1 MKQQALG
8 KVNTKRWK
16 SKVKDSYNVTSIELR
31 GNKKWCEKYG
41 EDLTKPRYI
50 GDRYYIKNGVKLYPP
65 YKQQAGEACFFI

>member
-1 MKQQALG
+1 MKQLAIG
-8 KVNTKRWK
+8 RVNTKRWK
-16 SKVKDSYNVTSIELR
+16 SKVEDSYNVKSIELR

>member
-16 SKVKDSYNVTSIELR
+16 SKVKNSYNVKSIELR
-31 GNKKWCEKYG
+31 GNKNWCKKYG

-50 GDRYYIKNGVKLYPP
+50 GDRYYIKNGIKLYPSH
-65 YKQQAGEACFFI
+65 K